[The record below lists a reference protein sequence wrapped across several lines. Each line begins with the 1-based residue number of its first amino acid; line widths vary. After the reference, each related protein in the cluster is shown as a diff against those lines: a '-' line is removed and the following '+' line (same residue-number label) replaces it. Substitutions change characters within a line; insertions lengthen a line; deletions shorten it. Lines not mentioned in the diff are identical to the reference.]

1 MVQQKTPPPL
11 PPANPPAKPTPV
23 PHPGPQPLL
32 LHLALAGQVWLN
44 WPLLLPSLQQKS
56 TGLSSGWN
64 RKLHPSLDAL
74 RARAAKLPPELLA
87 TALATEGLA
96 RYRSYLEGVTIYRQH
111 RDKRTLPDAVV
122 VGDCGGSRLLDYAP
136 NLKSAPTV
144 LVVPSLV
151 NRYHVLDLDAEQSLM
166 RWLVG
171 QGVRPLLV
179 DWGTP
184 SHCDIAMTISD
195 YVTRL
200 GLMAERAQQLTD
212 GRKIHLL
219 GHCLG
224 GNLALALTAANIA
237 AVQSLI
243 LLSTPWDFYAGDR
256 RLGQYAAS
264 VWRDLGRVLPA
275 DGLVPAKFV
284 QTLFAVL
291 QPLAVV
297 EKFRQLACQPLSA
310 ANLRRFVLVEDWLN
324 DGVPLTQPVC
334 REIIEDWYG
343 ANRPGR
349 GAWRVGG
356 ELLRPRQV
364 TVPTLVVVAE
374 RDHIVPAAAAAVLA
388 QQLPCARLLHL
399 PLGHIGMIVGA
410 QAKNLL
416 WRPVADWIV
425 EQHER

>member
-1 MVQQKTPPPL
+1 MVQQRTPPP
-11 PPANPPAKPTPV
+11 PTPIPV

-32 LHLALAGQVWLN
+32 LHLALACQVWLN

-56 TGLSSGWN
+56 TGSNSGWSP
-64 RKLHPSLDAL
+64 KLHPSLDAL
-74 RARAAKLPPELLA
+74 RARAAKLPPEQLA
-87 TALATEGLA
+87 TALAIEGMG

-111 RDKRTLPDAVV
+111 NDKRNLPDAVA

-136 NLKSAPTV
+136 ALKSAPTV

-151 NRYHVLDLDAEQSLM
+151 NRYHVLDLDAEQSLL
-166 RWLVG
+166 RWFVA
-171 QGVRPLLV
+171 QGIRPLLV
-179 DWGTP
+179 DWGSP
-184 SHCDIAMTISD
+184 SHSDGAMTVSD

-200 GLMAERAQQLTD
+200 GVMAERAQQLA
-212 GRKIHLL
+212 GGGKLHLL

-224 GNLALALTAANIA
+224 GNLALALTAAKIA
-237 AVQSLI
+237 TVQSLI
-243 LLSTPWDFYAGDR
+243 LLSTPWDFHAGDR
-256 RLGQYAAS
+256 RLGNYAAA
-264 VWRDLGRVLPA
+264 VWRDLGRILPS
-275 DGLVPAKFV
+275 DDLVPAKLV

-297 EKFRQLACQPLSA
+297 EKFRQLACQPPSA

-334 REIIEDWYG
+334 REIIEEWYG
-343 ANRPGR
+343 TNRPGR
-349 GAWRVGG
+349 GAWQVGG
-356 ELLRPRQV
+356 ELLRPRRV

-374 RDHIVPAAAAAVLA
+374 RDHIVPPASAAVLA

-410 QAKNLL
+410 QAKDLL
-416 WRPVADWIV
+416 WRPMADWLV
-425 EQHER
+425 EQHQR

>member
-1 MVQQKTPPPL
+1 MAQQKTLPPPTL
-11 PPANPPAKPTPV
+11 PPV
-23 PHPGPQPLL
+23 LHPGPQPLL

-56 TGLSSGWN
+56 TGSNIGWSP
-64 RKLHPSLDAL
+64 KLRPSLNAL
-74 RARAAKLPPELLA
+74 RDRAAKLPPELLA
-87 TALATEGLA
+87 AAMATEGMG
-96 RYRSYLEGVTIYRQH
+96 RYQSYLEGVMIYRQH
-111 RDKRTLPDAVV
+111 GDKRTLPDVAVV
-122 VGDCGGSRLLDYAP
+122 GTFSGSRLLDYAP
-136 NLKSAPTV
+136 TLPVAPTV
-144 LVVPSLV
+144 LIVPSLV
-151 NRYHVLDLDAEQSLM
+151 NRYHVLDLDAEQSLL

-171 QGVRPLLV
+171 RGIRPLLV

-184 SHCDIAMTISD
+184 SHSDSAMTISD
-195 YVTRL
+195 YVARL
-200 GLMAERAQQLTD
+200 GVMAERAQQLTG
-212 GRKIHLL
+212 GRKLHLL

-224 GNLALALTAANIA
+224 GNLALALTAAKIT
-237 AVQSLI
+237 AVQSLT
-243 LLSTPWDFYAGDR
+243 LFSTPWDFHAGDR

-264 VWRDLGRVLPA
+264 VWRDLERILPA
-275 DGLVPAKFV
+275 DDLVPAKFV

-297 EKFRQLACQPLSA
+297 EKFRQLACQPPSA

-334 REIIEDWYG
+334 REIIEEWYG

-356 ELLRPRQV
+356 ELLRPRRV
-364 TVPTLVVVAE
+364 TVPVLVVVAE
-374 RDHIVPAAAAAVLA
+374 RDHIVPAASAAVLA

-410 QAKNLL
+410 QAKDLL

-425 EQHER
+425 EQHKNYKE